1 MSTKNAKPK
10 PKPTTSSVDEKT
22 GATRGFEPITIQS
35 IDLETGA
42 TRGPAGMLGDDFTS
56 GGITDIPALLPHFGG
71 GQTGRVG
78 RMQRKL
84 GPG

>member
-1 MSTKNAKPK
+1 MSTKNATPK

-35 IDLETGA
+35 IDPETGA

-56 GGITDIPALLPHFGG
+56 GKQPVKRAAGG
-71 GQTGRVG
+71 R
-78 RMQRKL
+78 L
-84 GPG
+84 GYRAARQPK